1 MKGVKTLCFTALIAL
16 TSSILHTQVAPKTV
30 SLSDTTGIREA
41 SWTGDQ
47 DKLAYVASTMSG
59 GPDVLAKALYQRSL
73 YKLDESSATV
83 AACGAIPELGKSAAN
98 SQCALILASNKLL
111 ANDVSGWAKVMD
123 ANKSIAYPKFA
134 QMLHVQTSDLHIP
147 EYEAV
152 ADFKPYF
159 DFPAVGVTRD
169 TDDFSMPLDWRSFK
183 GDDHVGVFTVPVN
196 INGKSIRMVLDTGA
210 SVVTFSKE
218 DASLVG
224 ISNIHN
230 GWLKVNEGA
239 RSEIGV
245 AKELSIGH
253 VRITNLPVLIS
264 PTPLKLSVIGLSAL
278 QYLGAIEIE
287 GNMLH
292 SSANGFGT
300 ACKAPMDMASW
311 IDGSQNVFV
320 VHGTVEGKNFRV
332 ALDSGDAWAIS
343 RNYYGTPP
351 SNVTT
356 RPLSMSVGGVA
367 QNLYISDDQATMQ
380 IGDAPS
386 ANQSYVIRYKTQ
398 HSRFRYNIGADYVRQ
413 HRLVIDFKNSVL
425 CLS

>member
-1 MKGVKTLCFTALIAL
+1 MKGIKILYFTALIAV
-16 TSSILHTQVAPKTV
+16 TSSILQAQVAPKIV

-47 DKLAYVASTMSG
+47 DKLAYVASSTSG
-59 GPDVLAKALYQRSL
+59 GPDVLAKALYLRSL

-83 AACGAIPELGKSAAN
+83 AACGAISELGKSAAN

-111 ANDVSGWAKVMD
+111 ANDISGWAKVMD
-123 ANKSIAYPKFA
+123 ANKRIAYPKFA

-152 ADFKPYF
+152 SDFKPYF

-183 GDDHVGVFTVPVN
+183 GDDHVGVFMLPVN
-196 INGKSIRMVLDTGA
+196 INGKSVRMALDTGA
-210 SVVTFSKE
+210 SVVTLSKE

-224 ISNIHN
+224 IGNIHS

-253 VRITNLPVLIS
+253 VHITNLPVVIS

-278 QYLGAIEIE
+278 QYLGAIQIE
-287 GNMLH
+287 GNMLR
-292 SSANGFGT
+292 SSTKGFG
-300 ACKAPMDMASW
+300 AGCKTPMDMASW
-311 IDGSQNVFV
+311 IDGSEDALI
-320 VHGTVEGKNFRV
+320 VHGAVEGKNFRFV
-332 ALDSGDAWAIS
+332 LDSGDAWAIS

-351 SNVTT
+351 SNVTP
-356 RPLSMSVGGVA
+356 RPFSMSVGGVA

-386 ANQSYVIRYKTQ
+386 INQSYMIRYNNQ
-398 HSRFRYNIGADYVRQ
+398 HSRFRYIIGADYIRQ
-413 HRLVIDFKNSVL
+413 HSLVIDFKQGLL
-425 CLS
+425 CLK